1 VEIEFTDAQNN
12 WDGLAFVN
20 HRTTRLVFGFGI
32 GLLVA
37 YLSFQWITNP
47 APRAERKLEETA
59 VAAAR
64 QHLERTLAIGAI
76 EIVDPLA
83 PNRKI
88 GKSYVYR
95 ADDGWEVS
103 GYYRRGEGDR
113 WHPYLMALDPSLEI
127 VNLKIQDAG
136 LVERAGDDPLL
147 DAVP

>member
-1 VEIEFTDAQNN
+1 M
-12 WDGLAFVN
+12 N
-20 HRTTRLVFGFGI
+20 HRVARLLFGFGV

-37 YLSFQWITNP
+37 YFAFQWISNP
-47 APRAERKLEETA
+47 APRAERRLEEAT

-64 QHLERTLAIGAI
+64 QHLEDTLAIGGI

-95 ADDGWEVS
+95 ADSGWEVS

-113 WHPYLMALDPSLEI
+113 WHPYLMALDPSLAI
-127 VNLKIQDAG
+127 VSLKIQDAR
-136 LVERAGDDPLL
+136 LVERASNDPLL
-147 DAVP
+147 VTVP